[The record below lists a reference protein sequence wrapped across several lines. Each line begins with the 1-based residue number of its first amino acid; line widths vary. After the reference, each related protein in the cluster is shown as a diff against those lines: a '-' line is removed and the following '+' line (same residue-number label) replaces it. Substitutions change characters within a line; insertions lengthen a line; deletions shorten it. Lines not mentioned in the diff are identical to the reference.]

1 MKKALKILSVSMLL
15 FAALN
20 AKDFS
25 KTSDEDLAKM
35 AGIVAPQDIVDYKKE
50 LRMRMKK
57 MPEDKREA
65 FHKQLHEY
73 AIKNTDNMTVADFE
87 AHKKAVKEALKK
99 SNMKDMDDDLGLRS
113 CKHGKMHKHHK
124 HHKHDSQN
132 KAKGHD
138 KGHDKE
144 QSKKDHDH
152 DDHGENEK

>member
-1 MKKALKILSVSMLL
+1 MKKALKILSISALL
-15 FAALN
+15 FVALN

-73 AIKNTDNMTVADFE
+73 AVKNTDNMTVADFE
-87 AHKKAVKEALKK
+87 AHQKAVKEALKK

-113 CKHGKMHKHHK
+113 CEKMHKHHK
-124 HHKHDSQN
+124 HG
-132 KAKGHD
+132 GHD
-138 KGHDKE
+138 KHGKGHGKE
-144 QSKKDHDH
+144 QGKKDHDH

>member
-1 MKKALKILSVSMLL
+1 MKKALKILSVSALL
-15 FAALN
+15 FVALN

-113 CKHGKMHKHHK
+113 CKHGKKHK
-124 HHKHDSQN
+124 HHKHDAQN

-138 KGHDKE
+138 KE
-144 QSKKDHDH
+144 QGKKDHDH
-152 DDHGENEK
+152 NDHGENEK

>member
-1 MKKALKILSVSMLL
+1 MKKALKILSVSALL
-15 FAALN
+15 FVALN

-73 AIKNTDNMTVADFE
+73 AVKNTDNMTVADFE
-87 AHKKAVKEALKK
+87 AHQKAVKEALKK

-113 CKHGKMHKHHK
+113 CEKMHKHHK
-124 HHKHDSQN
+124 HG
-132 KAKGHD
+132 GHD
-138 KGHDKE
+138 KHGKGHDKE
-144 QSKKDHDH
+144 QGKKDHDH
-152 DDHGENEK
+152 NNHGENEK

>member
-1 MKKALKILSVSMLL
+1 MKKALKILSVSALL
-15 FAALN
+15 FVALN

-73 AIKNTDNMTVADFE
+73 AVKNTDNMTVADFE
-87 AHKKAVKEALKK
+87 AHQKAVKEALKK

-113 CKHGKMHKHHK
+113 CEKMHKHHK
-124 HHKHDSQN
+124 HGSHDKHG
-132 KAKGHD
+132 KGH
-138 KGHDKE
+138 GKE
-144 QSKKDHDH
+144 QGKKDHDH
-152 DDHGENEK
+152 NDHGENEK